1 MLCQRGYA
9 CPGKLSL
16 VQGSPCWS
24 PHLAPSLPLPEVV
37 LQALGGE
44 AQSLTSDPSSTLLSC
59 VTSGRACSLS
69 EPRSPL
75 LETGM
80 IVLAQPTSQGAS

>member
-1 MLCQRGYA
+1 MLCRRGCA
-9 CPGKLSL
+9 CLGKLSL
-16 VQGSPCWS
+16 VQGSPCGS
-24 PHLAPSLPLPEVV
+24 PHLASALPVPEVV

-44 AQSLTSDPSSTLLSC
+44 AQGLTSDPHSTLLSC
-59 VTSGRACSLS
+59 VTSGRACSPS

-80 IVLAQPTSQGAS
+80 IVLA